1 MGEREDILRRFA
13 ERVRDGRWA
22 VDTGYKSVHQAA
34 RAALRDAEAC
44 PPDDAQQRLDQ
55 IAEQIVKADS
65 FLADMEYPGDPC
77 DSINF
82 ARPHLVQALRLARG
96 ESAS

>member
-34 RAALRDAEAC
+34 RAALREADAL

-55 IAEQIVKADS
+55 IRDLAEEAKGPRGAP
-65 FLADMEYPGDPC
+65 LT
-77 DSINF
+77 
-82 ARPHLVQALRLARG
+82 ALGRIARLARG
-96 ESAS
+96 GYKS

>member
-34 RAALRDAEAC
+34 RAALREAAAC
-44 PPDDAQQRLDQ
+44 PPDDAQQRLATRSRKRLDQ
-55 IAEQIVKADS
+55 IDK
-65 FLADMEYPGDPC
+65 
-77 DSINF
+77 
-82 ARPHLVQALRLARG
+82 H
-96 ESAS
+96 